1 LAPLLPKSFLRRKI
15 ISGQTLRDFLSLYRN
30 RNPKPAENLDFSTP
44 VADRQPQWEMADFR
58 HFVEVLRM
66 AESGPETRQPWF
78 RPLLAMA
85 GNGRKGRH
93 SAALTTPAS

>member
-1 LAPLLPKSFLRRKI
+1 
-15 ISGQTLRDFLSLYRN
+15 
-30 RNPKPAENLDFSTP
+30 
-44 VADRQPQWEMADFR
+44 MADFR
-58 HFVEVLRM
+58 HFVDVLRM